1 MASDNHAPRCRLSS
15 WNSSMTTNTAS
26 SVVRRA
32 LSLVWFALGGLAGA
46 QTPAPPAPDPAAK
59 VLRAEVANP
68 VNAAQDAARGGQK
81 EQAETKLREAAAV
94 PNLSMFEQ
102 AVIER
107 GRAGVSLSGRDWPQ
121 AIRSLE
127 VVVNSNQF
135 SGADQLQMLELLSK
149 LTYQEKDYLRAVSW
163 LRRYAQEGGSDA
175 AVRDLLPQAL
185 YLANEFKPAADELEA
200 RVAADEAGGRATP
213 EATLRLLISCYLQL
227 KDDAGYGRTL
237 ERLAQAY
244 PKPDYWTEL
253 LARVTKQPGFSERLW
268 IDVYRL
274 RFAANLMRSADEYVE
289 LAQLAL
295 QAGYP
300 AEALTVIDRGLSLS
314 LLGNGKDAAAHTALR
329 ERASKAAEKD
339 TADLGRAEASAKT
352 AREGDALVN
361 VGYAYVSA
369 GQATKG
375 LTLMDQGVAKGNL
388 KRADEARLHL
398 GQALWQAGRKDDAS
412 KAFAAVQGSDGS
424 AALARVWS
432 AFVRSPAGKV

>member
-1 MASDNHAPRCRLSS
+1 
-15 WNSSMTTNTAS
+15 MTSATVSAI
-26 SVVRRA
+26 VRQTLAAA
-32 LSLVWFALGGLAGA
+32 LFVLGTGIAGA
-46 QTPAPPAPDPAAK
+46 QTPASPAADTAAK
-59 VLRAEVANP
+59 VLRPEVANP
-68 VNAAQDAARGGQK
+68 VNAAQEAARAGQK
-81 EQAETKLREAAAV
+81 ELAETKLREAAAV

-107 GRAGVSLSGRDWPQ
+107 GRAGVSLSEKDWAQ
-121 AIRSLE
+121 AMRSLE

-149 LTYQEKDYLRAVSW
+149 IAYQEKDYLRAVSW

-175 AVRDLLPQAL
+175 ALRDLLPQAL
-185 YLANEFKPAADELEA
+185 YLANEFKPAAEELEA
-200 RVAADEAGGRATP
+200 RVAADEAAGRTTP
-213 EATLRLLISCYLQL
+213 EVTLRLLISCYLQL
-227 KDDAGYGRTL
+227 KDDAGYVRSL
-237 ERLAQAY
+237 ERMTQAY
-244 PKPDYWTEL
+244 PKPEYWADL
-253 LARVTKQPGFSERLW
+253 LTRVTKQPGFSERLW
-268 IDVYRL
+268 IDVQRL
-274 RFAANLMRSADEYVE
+274 RLAANLLRTADEYVE

-339 TADLGRAEASAKT
+339 GTDLPRAEASAKS

-361 VGYAYVSA
+361 VGYAYASS

-375 LTLMDQGVAKGNL
+375 ITLMEQGVAKGNL
-388 KRADEARLHL
+388 RRADEARLHL
-398 GQALWQAGRKDDAS
+398 GQTLWQAGRKDDAV

-432 AFVRSPAGKV
+432 AFVRSPAGKT

>member
-1 MASDNHAPRCRLSS
+1 MSRHRRLSS
-15 WNSSMTTNTAS
+15 
-26 SVVRRA
+26 A
-32 LSLVWFALGGLAGA
+32 LRTGCAAAWFAAAGVLA
-46 QTPAPPAPDPAAK
+46 QTATPPAADAAAK
-59 VLRAEVANP
+59 TLRAEVANP
-68 VNAAQDAARGGQK
+68 VNAAQDAARAGQK
-81 EQAETKLREAAAV
+81 EAAEAKLREAAAV

-107 GRAGVSLSGRDWPQ
+107 GRAGVSIGLSDWPQ

-135 SGADQLQMLELLSK
+135 GGTEQLQMIELLAK
-149 LTYQEKDYLRAVSW
+149 ITYQEKDYLRSVSW
-163 LRRYAQEGGSDA
+163 LRRYAAEGGSDP
-175 AVRDLLPQAL
+175 AVRELLPQTL
-185 YLANEFKPAADELEA
+185 YLANEFKAAADELEA
-200 RVAADEAGGRATP
+200 RVAADEAAGRATP
-213 EATLRLLISCYLQL
+213 EATLKLLISCYVQT
-227 KDDAGYGRTL
+227 KDDAGYVRTL
-237 ERLAQAY
+237 ERMAQMN
-244 PKPDYWTEL
+244 PKPEYWSDL
-253 LARVTKQPGFSERLW
+253 LSRVTKQPGFAERLW

-274 RFAANLMRSADEYVE
+274 RLAANLMRGADEYVE

-314 LLGNGKDAAAHTALR
+314 LLGNGKDAAAHSALR

-339 TADLGRAEASAKT
+339 IADLGRAEASAKS

-369 GQATKG
+369 GQAGKG
-375 LTLMDQGVAKGNL
+375 IALMEQGLLKGNL

-398 GQALWQAGRKDDAS
+398 GQALWQAGRKDDAV
-412 KAFAAVQGSDGS
+412 KALAAVQGSDGS

>member
-1 MASDNHAPRCRLSS
+1 
-15 WNSSMTTNTAS
+15 MTMTNFS
-26 SVVRRA
+26 SVVRHA
-32 LSLVWFALGGLAGA
+32 LAAAWLVLGSGVADA
-46 QTPAPPAPDPAAK
+46 QTAAPPPADAAAK
-59 VLRAEVANP
+59 SLRPEVANA
-68 VNAAQDAARGGQK
+68 VNAAQEAGRAGQK

-107 GRAGVSLSGRDWPQ
+107 GRAGVSLAARDWTQ

-163 LRRYAQEGGSDA
+163 LRRYAQAGGSDA

-185 YLANEFKPAADELEA
+185 YLANEFKAAAEELET

-213 EATLRLLISCYLQL
+213 EPTLRLLISCYLQL
-227 KDDAGYGRTL
+227 KDDAGYVRTL
-237 ERLAQAY
+237 ERMAQAY
-244 PKPDYWTEL
+244 PKPEYWTDL
-253 LARVTKQPGFSERLW
+253 LTRVTKQPGFSERLW

-274 RFAANLMRSADEYVE
+274 RLAANLMRAADEYVE

-300 AEALTVIDRGLSLS
+300 AEALAVIDRGLSLS

-339 TADLGRAEASAKT
+339 GADIGRAEASAKGT
-352 AREGDALVN
+352 REGDALVN
-361 VGYAYVSA
+361 VGYAYATS

-375 LTLMDQGVAKGNL
+375 ISLMEQGVAKGSL

-398 GQALWQAGRKDDAS
+398 GQALWQAGRKDDAA